1 MNAYTKL
8 SAKGQVVVPK
18 ATRDRLGWVAGT
30 DLELIESGDGVTLR
44 PRRPGKTL
52 TPEKAV
58 EILRSLYKH
67 EGPPISLDE
76 MTASAALMA
85 SGEDV
90 IEE

>member
-1 MNAYTKL
+1 
-8 SAKGQVVVPK
+8 
-18 ATRDRLGWVAGT
+18 
-30 DLELIESGDGVTLR
+30 VTLR
-44 PRRPGKTL
+44 PRRSGKTL

-58 EILRSLYKH
+58 EIFRSLYKH